1 MKAIRIRASVF
12 LPSFLAVTLSVLLL
26 GTSREVAGQTPSN
39 LSPEEKTTGFVQHLV
54 KVARLDPAR
63 YRALVLEYEIGRAID
78 ELRAIEHESHDHGTA
93 AREACCGGDSFG
105 FAGVDFIDKA
115 LGEIFPRYGEIK
127 ALREKGDDRKAREV
141 ARDLAASADPYVSAY
156 AQLRLA
162 ELDFEGLDGS
172 PEACQR
178 VMTRCEEIVRKQRL
192 YLIADYRASEMIARC
207 YQMLDKPLFELVQ
220 YTILLVDFQHLPDEV
235 SSRAKSRV
243 TELAK
248 TVTRP
253 LGQVSTW
260 MGAVERLLDEEV
272 TGEDPTQDKETQVL
286 AALDKLIELQE
297 AKERNTCGSCGS
309 GNCNGSCQGP
319 PKGNRS
325 NGPARVSAL
334 AQAEGRVLLHGVS
347 RGDPGTIWGQLKDKD
362 GLRALQSY
370 SGKLPSR
377 YEKLLE
383 QYFKDLSKSE

>member
-1 MKAIRIRASVF
+1 MKAIRRASVF
-12 LPSFLAVTLSVLLL
+12 LPSFLAVTLFVLLL
-26 GTSREVAGQTPSN
+26 GANREAAAQTPSN
-39 LSPEEKTTGFVQHLV
+39 LSPQEKTTGFVQHLV

-63 YRALVLEYEIGRAID
+63 YQALVLEYEIGRAID
-78 ELRAIEHESHDHGTA
+78 EMRAIEHESHDA
-93 AREACCGGDSFG
+93 AAGKACCGSDSFG

-115 LGEIFPRYGEIK
+115 LGEIFPRYGEIET
-127 ALREKGDDRKAREV
+127 LRKKGDVRAARET
-141 ARDLAASADPYVSAY
+141 ARDLTGNADPYLSAY
-156 AQLRLA
+156 ARLRLA
-162 ELDFEGLDGS
+162 ELDFEALDGS

-207 YQMLDKPLFELVQ
+207 YQMLEKPLFELVQ
-220 YTILLVDFQHLPDEV
+220 YTILLVDFQHLPEEV
-235 SSRAKSRV
+235 ANRAKSRV

-253 LGQVSTW
+253 LGRVSTW

-272 TGEDPTQDKETQVL
+272 TGEDPTQEKETQVL